1 MSFNYPGNDRVA
13 SRRSTILNPKTEFR
27 KIREIPDEELVLL
40 LGHREPGSGY
50 RAIHPPLDDLK
61 LQDDPILK
69 MVPPTPGAQHG
80 DAIEFLQFTDSV
92 YHSPLVPVFRSRLYS
107 VRYRGVDHV
116 TYSGR
121 QLMEARAR
129 DLEKHAK
136 ELLETELFDPAR
148 SALRGITVH
157 GSSMRLDENG
167 LMFDARRRYVFKE
180 GEVWYVKDQMAH
192 PLDKPVSLGP
202 PASEE
207 MLIKNSIVYRK
218 DTVKYREAR
227 ELLDHLGMIF
237 KRCLYGG
244 FNPEREQE

>member
-1 MSFNYPGNDRVA
+1 MNFSYPGNDRVA
-13 SRRSTILNPKTEFR
+13 HRRSIILDPKTKFR
-27 KIREIPDEELVLL
+27 KIREIPDEELILL

-61 LQDDPILK
+61 IQDDPILRL
-69 MVPPTPGAQHG
+69 VVPTPGAQHG
-80 DAIEFLQFTDSV
+80 DAIEFAQFTDSV

-107 VRYRGVDHV
+107 IRYRGIDHV

-167 LMFDARRRYVFKE
+167 LMFDARRRYILRD
-180 GEVWYVKDQMAH
+180 GEVWYTKDQMAR

-202 PASEE
+202 PTPEKV
-207 MLIKNSIVYRK
+207 LIKNSIVYRQ
-218 DTVKYREAR
+218 DTVKYRDGKD
-227 ELLDHLGMIF
+227 LLKFMGRVF
-237 KRCLYGG
+237 ERCIYGG
-244 FNPEREQE
+244 FNPEKKQK